1 MERFDKMIKPDNG
14 IQNRQKIPSY
24 LQTGGVYLGRVVRVY
39 PMDYSVDAFL
49 LKTGELPALGF
60 IPQDPNNAPLLRIP
74 VMTPMAGAVPTENW
88 FSDKTQYGKTIGNP
102 LTGYGEVKLPKI
114 GDYVLIV
121 FLEGDYACPV
131 VIGCL
136 HPASRFL
143 NVTGNVPTGKE
154 QSNNGVTA
162 EDDRYLTVYPSMV
175 WKKINKDGE
184 VEISFPVGKSLS
196 EKEGF
201 YLKVGKID
209 ASHEAMNMNTS
220 ALDLKE
226 KLTMLKEALP
236 LKDLPVVQQA
246 LADIRAGAKTVAEAA
261 AELRTDKEVQKIL
274 TGDPHTEDD
283 YTGPGCCC
291 GASDSS
297 GCSCGANWVTCPNCG
312 TSNSCSPCSSSTTCS
327 NCGTTIPC

>member
-1 MERFDKMIKPDNG
+1 MLKPNNG
-14 IQNRQKIPSY
+14 IQNKEKIPAY
-24 LQTGGVYLGRVVRVY
+24 LQTSGVYLGRVVRVY

-60 IPQDPNNAPLLRIP
+60 IPQDPKDAPLLRIP
-74 VMTPMAGAVPTENW
+74 VMTPMAGAVPTDNW

-102 LTGYGEVKLPKI
+102 LTGYGEVKLPRI
-114 GDYVLIV
+114 GDYVLIA
-121 FLEGDYACPV
+121 FLEGDYSSPV

-143 NVTGNVPTGKE
+143 NVTGNVQANK
-154 QSNNGVTA
+154 QRSNNGVTA
-162 EDDRYLTVYPSMV
+162 EKDKYLTVYPPMV

-209 ASHEAMNMNTS
+209 ASHEAMNINTS
-220 ALDLKE
+220 ALNLKE
-226 KLTMLKEALP
+226 KLDMLKDVLP
-236 LKDLPVVQQA
+236 LKDLPIVQQA
-246 LADIRAGAKTVAEAA
+246 LADISSGAKTVAEAA
-261 AELRTDKEVQKIL
+261 EELRADKEVQKIL
-274 TGDPHTEDD
+274 TGDPHSEEN
-283 YTGPGCCC
+283 YIGPGCCC

-297 GCSCGANWVTCPNCG
+297 SCSCGAKWGTCPNCG
-312 TSNSCSPCSSSTTCS
+312 TINSCSPCQSTTICS
-327 NCGTTIPC
+327 NCGAEVPCS